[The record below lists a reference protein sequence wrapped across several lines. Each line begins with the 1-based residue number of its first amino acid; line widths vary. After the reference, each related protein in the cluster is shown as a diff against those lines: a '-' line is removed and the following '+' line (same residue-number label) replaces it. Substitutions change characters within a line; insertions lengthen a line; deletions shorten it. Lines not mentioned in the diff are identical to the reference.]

1 VIQMNSPEIS
11 CEIRS
16 ALFDVTDRDSFLLAV
31 RTIASDNGTAVIC
44 FNADNLAGKRHAEAA
59 LRFALRSQKAGM
71 LIANSFEMEA
81 LLYASGSRQCSVA
94 SSFGVQAGKNRAY
107 ICCCPACDT
116 VWEALA
122 PLVRFVDEDWD
133 TITPERREKLKELFT
148 IPDEEIAAAG
158 ESRFA
163 DLVLE
168 RVALLEVYR

>member
-1 VIQMNSPEIS
+1 MDSHYIS
-11 CEIRS
+11 CEIRT
-16 ALFDVTDRDSFLLAV
+16 ALFEVVDRDSFLQVV
-31 RTIASDNGTAVIC
+31 RTIASDCGTAIIC
-44 FNADNLAGKRHAEAA
+44 FNADNLAGKRHAEIA
-59 LRFALRSQKAGM
+59 LRHALRSQRAGT

-94 SSFGVQAGKNRAY
+94 SAFGVHAGNNRAY
-107 ICCCPACDT
+107 ICCCPARAG
-116 VWEALA
+116 VWDALA
-122 PLVRFVDEDWD
+122 PLVQFVDEDWD
-133 TITPERREKLKELFT
+133 ILTPERTAKLKELFA

>member
-1 VIQMNSPEIS
+1 MNSPEIS
-11 CEIRS
+11 CEIRT
-16 ALFDVTDRDSFLLAV
+16 ALFDVLDRDSFLHAI

-44 FNADNLAGKRHAEAA
+44 FNADNLAGKRHAEVA
-59 LRFALRSQKAGM
+59 LLHALRSQIAGT

-107 ICCCPACDT
+107 ICCCPACAG
-116 VWEALA
+116 VWEALT

-133 TITPERREKLKELFT
+133 TLTPEHRAKLKELFL